1 MAESFSRRRTPAL
14 PQIRPATAVQPLSGG
29 QRARTRRLP
38 AQHERPNRAAT
49 RRHYSSDEVAVLALF
64 AVAAGMVMG
73 LVAFTILR
81 DTIYLN
87 QSVSLVAPLNP

>member
-1 MAESFSRRRTPAL
+1 
-14 PQIRPATAVQPLSGG
+14 
-29 QRARTRRLP
+29 
-38 AQHERPNRAAT
+38 
-49 RRHYSSDEVAVLALF
+49 VAVLALF

-81 DTIYLN
+81 DTIYRN